1 MKSFN
6 DGKFFMP
13 ENPLWDEIET
23 PNGET
28 NAKYTI
34 KVSLLNE
41 QEGNKEW
48 GGKKV
53 AFCNEDNA
61 ISHLGLLERF
71 FELLCENKDW
81 GYEWASKE
89 VVNNILNP
97 IKALLEGEKLRR
109 KIDG

>member
-13 ENPLWDEIET
+13 KNPLWYEIKT

-28 NAKYTI
+28 NAKYI
-34 KVSLLNE
+34 IEVSLVNE
-41 QEGNKEW
+41 QTGSKEW

-81 GYEWASKE
+81 GYEWISEE

-97 IKALLEGEKLRR
+97 IKAVLEGEKLRR